1 VDASLDGGCDV
12 GVSRCR
18 AGRGHDHDGAHGGP
32 LLRLQPR
39 HHAGLG
45 RSDDRTFVGGY
56 QAIDKAIVN
65 PWFFIGFLG
74 ALVFTALA
82 GVLHLGGD
90 GRPVLPWIAAGLVL
104 YGVALAIT
112 FAVNIPLNN
121 RIQAAGAPDRIA
133 DLTAVRGAFEASW
146 VRWNIVRA
154 LTSTA
159 AFACLTWAL
168 VLHGRTTVAG
178 GA

>member
-1 VDASLDGGCDV
+1 MSDFRGAALVAATITMGLM
-12 GVSRCR
+12 
-18 AGRGHDHDGAHGGP
+18 AG
-32 LLRLQPR
+32 LFYVFS
-39 HHAGLG
+39 HAIMPGLG
-45 RSDDRTFVGGY
+45 RSDDQTFVGGF

-65 PWFFIGFLG
+65 PWFLLGFLG

-82 GVLHLGGD
+82 AVLHVGGD
-90 GRPVLPWIAAGLVL
+90 GRPVLP
-104 YGVALAIT
+104 
-112 FAVNIPLNN
+112 
-121 RIQAAGAPDRIA
+121 
-133 DLTAVRGAFEASW
+133 
-146 VRWNIVRA
+146 A

>member
-1 VDASLDGGCDV
+1 MATGD
-12 GVSRCR
+12 
-18 AGRGHDHDGAHGGP
+18 
-32 LLRLQPR
+32 
-39 HHAGLG
+39 
-45 RSDDRTFVGGY
+45 RSC
-56 QAIDKAIVN
+56 
-65 PWFFIGFLG
+65 P
-74 ALVFTALA
+74 
-82 GVLHLGGD
+82 
-90 GRPVLPWIAAGLVL
+90 

-121 RIQAAGAPDRIA
+121 QIQAAGTPDRIA
-133 DLTAVRGAFEASW
+133 DLAAVRATFEASW

>member
-1 VDASLDGGCDV
+1 MSEFRGAALVAATITMGLM
-12 GVSRCR
+12 
-18 AGRGHDHDGAHGGP
+18 AG
-32 LLRLQPR
+32 LFYVFS
-39 HHAGLG
+39 HAIMPGLG

-65 PWFFIGFLG
+65 PWFLISFLG

-90 GRPVLPWIAAGLVL
+90 GRPVLPWIAAALVL

-133 DLTAVRGAFEASW
+133 DLAAVRAAFEATW
-146 VRWNIVRA
+146 VRWNIARA

-168 VLHGRTTVAG
+168 VLHGRTTGSG